1 MPDAVGEIKVRGGSE
16 AVLVVGDDEQVRS
29 LAKRILENFG
39 YKVYEAVS
47 GKAALEVWESRAGAI
62 DLIVTD
68 IIMPDR
74 LTARELAE
82 KLLAQKPTLKI
93 IFTSGHNPELAGK
106 DTSFFRR
113 HTSWFLPKPYSYHR
127 LLQTV
132 RQCLDEK

>member
-16 AVLVVGDDEQVRS
+16 AILLVEDDEQVRS

-39 YKVYEAVS
+39 YKIYEAVS

-74 LTARELAE
+74 RTARELAE

-93 IFTSGHNPELAGK
+93 IFTSGHNPELAAKG
-106 DTSFFRR
+106 TTFFRM
-113 HTSWFLPKPYSYHR
+113 HTSWLSSKPESY
-127 LLQTV
+127 
-132 RQCLDEK
+132 